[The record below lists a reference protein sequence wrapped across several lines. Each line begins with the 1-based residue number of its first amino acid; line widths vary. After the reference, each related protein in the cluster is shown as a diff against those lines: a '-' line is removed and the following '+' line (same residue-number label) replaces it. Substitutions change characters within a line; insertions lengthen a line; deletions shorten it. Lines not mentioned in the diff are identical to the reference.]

1 MFDRCAIRRCVNISI
16 VDDTIPENTEYFT
29 VMIGGRSNLHP
40 NINIRS
46 TKANIT
52 ILGNGKQ

>member
-40 NINIRS
+40 NINLS
-46 TKANIT
+46 PTEANIY
-52 ILGNGKQ
+52 ILDNGKQ

>member
-1 MFDRCAIRRCVNISI
+1 MFVRCAIRRCVNISI

-40 NINIRS
+40 NIS
-46 TKANIT
+46 LSPTEANIY
-52 ILGNGKQ
+52 ILDIGKQ